1 MDQCSNTMALVH
13 LVLGVLGA
21 LNVALGTWL
30 AHRRFRADRRE
41 RKRNGDGHAQHSTVA
56 ESLYPSESTGSV
68 PGSTPKS

>member
-1 MDQCSNTMALVH
+1 MDRCSNTMALVH

-30 AHRRFRADRRE
+30 AHRRLWADRRE
-41 RKRNGDGHAQHSTVA
+41 RKRNGDGHAQRFTVA
-56 ESLYPSESTGSV
+56 ESLYPSESTRSV